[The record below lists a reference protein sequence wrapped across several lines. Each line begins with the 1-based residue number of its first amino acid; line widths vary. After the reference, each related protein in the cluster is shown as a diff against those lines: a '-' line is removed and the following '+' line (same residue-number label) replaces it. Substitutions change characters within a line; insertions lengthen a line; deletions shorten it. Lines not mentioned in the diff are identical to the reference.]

1 MSDDADK
8 PVKKPGKFKK
18 LLIPVIGAVVLLGGG
33 VGAGLWASGSGMIGG
48 SDGPSHAVDPNK
60 PQLVPKGAEDPTAA
74 EKDGKEEKAA
84 EGEGGHGE
92 SAEGGDEAAAGHGR
106 PTPGMAG
113 GDRYEATYYP
123 IEQNF
128 TANLRDSDALVQVA
142 LGVST
147 FYDSRVIDNLKK
159 HEMPVRSAILMT
171 LGDEDPVAITTPE
184 GKKALQK
191 HLTQAVNEV
200 LREKEGFGGI
210 DDVYFTSFIVQ

>member
-1 MSDDADK
+1 MSDVAEK
-8 PVKKPGKFKK
+8 PVKKPGKMKK
-18 LLIPVIGAVVLLGGG
+18 LLIPLVGGVVLLGGG
-33 VGAGLWASGSGMIGG
+33 VGAGLWAAGSGMVGG

-60 PQLVPKGAEDPTAA
+60 PQLVPKGAADPTAH
-74 EKDGKEEKAA
+74 GEEKAESA
-84 EGEGGHGE
+84 SEGHGE
-92 SAEGGDEAAAGHGR
+92 SSEGGGEDASGGHGA
-106 PTPGMAG
+106 PLPSMG
-113 GDRYEATYYP
+113 GGNRYEATYYP

-128 TANLRDSDALVQVA
+128 TANLRDSDSLVQVA

-147 FYDSRVIDNLKK
+147 FYDSRVIDNLKR

-171 LGDEDPVAITTPE
+171 LGSEDPIAITTPE